1 MHYAINA
8 ADFARTCVRSRCALD
23 AQSARRHARNFDAR
37 NFVST
42 SWTLGRGSPGGRR
55 LSTEQ
60 PRSGFKVDH
69 ARRGCTPHIHL
80 SSALTTVFNLVS
92 GAGKIHQSDVSLLQ
106 FSDHNVII
114 HSAPTITAT
123 LRENNVPTGNY
134 LASFSTIYFWAL
146 IGADRDQHSKCLVRA
161 PEALDHVIA
170 DTS

>member
-1 MHYAINA
+1 VQVKI
-8 ADFARTCVRSRCALD
+8 
-23 AQSARRHARNFDAR
+23 Q
-37 NFVST
+37 
-42 SWTLGRGSPGGRR
+42 
-55 LSTEQ
+55 
-60 PRSGFKVDH
+60 
-69 ARRGCTPHIHL
+69 
-80 SSALTTVFNLVS
+80 
-92 GAGKIHQSDVSLLQ
+92 IHQSDVSLLQ